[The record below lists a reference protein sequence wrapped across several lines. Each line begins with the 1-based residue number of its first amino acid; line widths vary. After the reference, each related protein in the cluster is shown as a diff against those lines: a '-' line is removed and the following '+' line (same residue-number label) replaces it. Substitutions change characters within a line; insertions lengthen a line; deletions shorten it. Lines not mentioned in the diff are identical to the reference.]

1 VNKKADAPDAEEAI
15 DEGERKEQGVV
26 TDTDMKKSLGNDM
39 AWYLPGYLTGLV
51 GAGLTAPGYMAAL
64 VSTCAAVGAWLF
76 LVEGP
81 RKARVQHVP
90 IAHLSP
96 TSLRYFTPLSACVA
110 LETFTTLAFVCF
122 ETLVAPLMRVWAGWS
137 VDAVAITM
145 MAIAAAGVVSLASV
159 DLGRRHYPLR
169 SLISMALLLSLA
181 GFALCIPWQHR
192 FVPLNLVAGC
202 CLASYGAW
210 ALTSMANQIVSE
222 AVVKVYSEDG
232 ELVWLQMFWSFTRVP
247 GRVLGPILL
256 ISLLERDPTGGL
268 CFAVMLAYFRASLI
282 TPKVGQEAEVL
293 PGLDLTLH
301 ASGGGALGAR
311 GRYAP
316 DPLM

>member
-1 VNKKADAPDAEEAI
+1 
-15 DEGERKEQGVV
+15 
-26 TDTDMKKSLGNDM
+26 
-39 AWYLPGYLTGLV
+39 
-51 GAGLTAPGYMAAL
+51 
-64 VSTCAAVGAWLF
+64 
-76 LVEGP
+76 
-81 RKARVQHVP
+81 
-90 IAHLSP
+90 
-96 TSLRYFTPLSACVA
+96 
-110 LETFTTLAFVCF
+110 
-122 ETLVAPLMRVWAGWS
+122 
-137 VDAVAITM
+137 

-268 CFAVMLAYFRASLI
+268 CFAVMLGCGGGAAVTLAYFRASLI